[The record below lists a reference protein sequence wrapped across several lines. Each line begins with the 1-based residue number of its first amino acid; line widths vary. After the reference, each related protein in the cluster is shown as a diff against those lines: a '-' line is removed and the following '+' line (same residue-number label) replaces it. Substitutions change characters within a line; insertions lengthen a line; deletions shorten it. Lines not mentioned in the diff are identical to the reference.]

1 SAGQLLRCTVIR
13 ARNDDHVVVL
23 TTHHSVSDAW
33 SMGILTRELW
43 TLYEAFSK
51 GNSSPLEPLPVQY
64 SDYAV
69 WQRNWLQGGV
79 LESQLAYWKK
89 SLQDLSIVNLPTDR
103 PRKPRQSFHGARLPI
118 ALSEDLTRSVNEVS
132 DHFAVTS
139 FMTLLAAFQVLLYRY
154 TGQEDVVVGSPIA
167 NRRRPELEG
176 LIGFFVNTLVLR
188 ADLSGHPSFNEFLLR
203 VRDTCVGA
211 DANQDLPFEKLVQ
224 ELQPERDQSRNPLF
238 QVMFVLQNATRPFT
252 GILGLRIEPVET
264 VTTRSPFDLSLFLRE
279 REEKYIGF

>member
-1 SAGQLLRCTVIR
+1 PRPPARRQRGATRPVRFGADLAAAGERLAIQ
-13 ARNDDHVVVL
+13 
-23 TTHHSVSDAW
+23 
-33 SMGILTRELW
+33 
-43 TLYEAFSK
+43 
-51 GNSSPLEPLPVQY
+51 
-64 SDYAV
+64 
-69 WQRNWLQGGV
+69 QG
-79 LESQLAYWKK
+79 A
-89 SLQDLSIVNLPTDR
+89 
-103 PRKPRQSFHGARLPI
+103 
-118 ALSEDLTRSVNEVS
+118 
-132 DHFAVTS
+132 TS
-139 FMTLLAAFQVLLYRY
+139 FIVLLAAFAGLLSRWS
-154 TGQEDVVVGSPIA
+154 GQEDFAVGSPIA